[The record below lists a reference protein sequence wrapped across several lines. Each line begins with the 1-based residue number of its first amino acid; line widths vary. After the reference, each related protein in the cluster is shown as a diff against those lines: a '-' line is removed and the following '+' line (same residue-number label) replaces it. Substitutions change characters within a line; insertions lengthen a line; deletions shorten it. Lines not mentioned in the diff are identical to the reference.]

1 MVRCYPK
8 LWDQV
13 LPEQQWKWVGHVLRM
28 PPTSVVRQYYCSYTP
43 QVVIGAGA
51 EHRAQQCS
59 LLRWLLSQQVDYS
72 VASDRLVWEE
82 LEGKWVDRF
91 CARHHNDM
99 NLWMI
104 PPTEHLLQDYRAI
117 QGSFQRTTGLC

>member
-1 MVRCYPK
+1 M
-8 LWDQV
+8 
-13 LPEQQWKWVGHVLRM
+13 
-28 PPTSVVRQYYCSYTP
+28 
-43 QVVIGAGA
+43 
-51 EHRAQQCS
+51 
-59 LLRWLLSQQVDYS
+59 
-72 VASDRLVWEE
+72 WEE

-117 QGSFQRTTGLC
+117 QGSFKGQQVFVEWPLVFGRIRSGTRVEAHDYDFHV